1 MLALLLPIVLIAL
14 FLYRLGSMVDVGFE
28 RNPWQGDFLIA
39 TALTGGLLVI
49 IIEILS
55 AFRLINQVWITLI
68 WGMIAILIIIRGVQ
82 TGRIKWGLRKLWNGF
97 SSWQTRYYV
106 LLIILGLICILLFAV
121 AVISPTN
128 NVDSLL
134 YHMPRVMQWA
144 QNHSLEHFPVQKQ
157 LQNKNPYW
165 AEVAILNFRMLSGND
180 NLANTVQ
187 WFAYI
192 ASIIAVT
199 GIVALNHGGKNAQW
213 FAAFVAASIPMAILQ
228 ATSTQN
234 DLVSASFWVITLAYF
249 VAVSTKRELAWVELF
264 VLSLSLGLG
273 MLTKGT
279 FFPFGAVLLLWFFL
293 TRFKTVGI
301 QRTTIDGVIIGVIVI
316 IINTP
321 FWGRNLIS
329 YGTPYGGRSSILT
342 PALNTEGITPS
353 GDPTIDSNEDLGNP
367 TNEDVQESI
376 SEENLFAKIFS
387 GVQIQSLKLVR
398 MIAMNF
404 VSPFSFFNEAY
415 FDFLRGTPTIFPPEY
430 VHAME
435 WVAWNHEDTAGS
447 PMHIV
452 AIFIALIVSLIVWIR
467 SKATEALHLAM
478 VLIGGYLLLSIVG
491 ASGNVLAIRYQLSFF
506 ILGAALI
513 GTLSAKVDRRILSVG
528 IFVFTLYAIP
538 YLLFNNMRPVIGR
551 TPWPTRI
558 QRVFTADPED
568 ILFAIN
574 PGIQDEYRFV
584 TDVIQT
590 SGCKNVG
597 LVIYK
602 GNLEYT
608 FWWLLNAPQSGIR
621 IQHVGV
627 RDGSEDHLSP
637 EFNACAII
645 CTHCSGQMSY
655 LGIPQKHDFGHVQLF
670 MDR

>member
-1 MLALLLPIVLIAL
+1 MLALLLPIVLITL
-14 FLYRLGSMVDVGFE
+14 ILYGLGSTVDVEFGKK
-28 RNPWQGDFLIA
+28 PWQGGFLIA
-39 TALTGGLLVI
+39 IALTGGLLVV
-49 IIEILS
+49 IIEILG
-55 AFRLINQVWITLI
+55 AFRLINQLWITLI
-68 WGMIAILIIIRGVQ
+68 WCMIAILLIIRGVQ
-82 TGRIKWGLRKLWNGF
+82 TGRLKRGLRKLWNGF
-97 SSWQTRYYV
+97 SSWQNRYYV
-106 LLIILGLICILLFAV
+106 FLIILGLICILLFAV

-199 GIVALNHGGKNAQW
+199 GIVALNNGRKNAQW

-234 DLVSASFWVITLAYF
+234 DLVSAFWVITLAYF
-249 VAVSTKRELAWVELF
+249 VVLSTKRELARVELF

-279 FFPFGAVLLLWFFL
+279 FFPFAAILMVWFIFA
-293 TRFKTVGI
+293 RIRTVGI
-301 QRTTIDGVIIGVIVI
+301 RRTTIDGVIIGVIVFF
-316 IINTP
+316 INGP
-321 FWGRNLIS
+321 FWARNVIT
-329 YGTPYGGRSSILT
+329 YGDPYGGRSSILT
-342 PALNTEGITPS
+342 PALNTEGISPS
-353 GDPTIDSNEDLGNP
+353 GDPTHNSNENLGNQ
-367 TNEDVQESI
+367 TNEDGQESI
-376 SEENLFAKIFS
+376 SEENLFTKMFS
-387 GVQIQSLKLVR
+387 GVQIHSLKLVR

-415 FDFLRGTPTIFPPEY
+415 FDLIRGAPTIFPPEY
-430 VHAME
+430 VQAIE
-435 WVAWNHEDTAGS
+435 WAAWNHEDTAGS
-447 PMHIV
+447 PVHMV

-467 SKATEALHLAM
+467 SKATVALHLAM
-478 VLIGGYLLLSIVG
+478 ALIGGYLLLSFVG
-491 ASGNVLAIRYQLSFF
+491 ASGNVLSIRYQLSFF

-513 GTLSAKVDRRILSVG
+513 GVLSAKVDKRILSVG

-558 QRVFTADPED
+558 QSVFIADSED

-584 TDVIQT
+584 TDVIKT
-590 SGCKNVG
+590 SDCKNVG
-597 LVIYK
+597 LAIYG

-608 FWWLLNAPQSGIR
+608 FWWLLAAPQSGIR
-621 IQHVGV
+621 IRHVGV
-627 RDGSEDHLSP
+627 KDGSEDRLSP
-637 EFNACAII
+637 EFDACAII